1 MLVVNIQRKTLKL
14 SFLLAFL
21 HSGLY
26 SICVLLGQII
36 SFLASRCIHDLLEM
50 LWKINRPSIYSR
62 LLSVNNLRKLIF
74 PMICHYWK
82 LKGGDAHLSGV
93 LPRPN
98 RGLEMAVAILKMKY
112 HSIQVCASGFLFPC
126 LCSSQLFQCMEKN
139 QRNYLLNYFLVIF
152 TERTENTHL
161 LKQKMLLGNV
171 GFDRLLCLRMFFE
184 CLSIKLFF
192 YFLSIVHSQQLFTL
206 LSV

>member
-1 MLVVNIQRKTLKL
+1 MLRVNIQRKTLKL

-26 SICVLLGQII
+26 SMCVVLGQII

-50 LWKINRPSIYSR
+50 LWNINRPSIYSR

-112 HSIQVCASGFLFPC
+112 HSIQVCASSLLFPC
-126 LCSSQLFQCMEKN
+126 LILVISVYGEKSEK
-139 QRNYLLNYFLVIF
+139 LLNYFLIIF

-192 YFLSIVHSQQLFTL
+192 YFLSIVHSQ
-206 LSV
+206 